1 MPDEGSSCEKEC
13 YSSSLILCGNSRDK
27 DLYYVDFRMGRDA
40 ELPEYIL
47 LNCKTNEIRIVNV

>member
-13 YSSSLILCGNSRDK
+13 YSSSLILCRNNRDK
-27 DLYYVDFRMGRDA
+27 DLYYVDFRMERDA

-47 LNCKTNEIRIVNV
+47 LNCETNEIRILII

>member
-13 YSSSLILCGNSRDK
+13 YSSSLILCRNNRDK
-27 DLYYVDFRMGRDA
+27 DLYYVDFRMERDA

-47 LNCKTNEIRIVNV
+47 LNCETKS